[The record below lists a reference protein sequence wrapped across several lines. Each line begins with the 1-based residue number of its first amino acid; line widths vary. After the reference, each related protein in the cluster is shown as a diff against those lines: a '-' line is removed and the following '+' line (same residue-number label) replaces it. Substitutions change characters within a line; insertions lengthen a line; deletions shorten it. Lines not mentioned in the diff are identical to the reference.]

1 MKFNYKIKTDDK
13 IKNFNNHLYIELTF
27 YYKEHSININIYN
40 SHVIIEGIDEQKLFN
55 FYHYLNFYHLNDNN
69 IKFKTD
75 KNNIKFYL
83 KNTKNYK
90 FEIILNIKQVNN
102 KLFFKNYFK
111 SNLNKRAFCY
121 INKENKTIYKNPS
134 QIIFK
139 HLIQHPN
146 KDDCVLNIISD
157 KLISF
162 HDIISEDKFYFEI
175 CNESI
180 IKMTHNT
187 QEYNIIRYL
196 NTEDSLYYINNL
208 KLFHFLFGVQDLSKQ
223 EIYEIKLSKNLSYF

>member
-1 MKFNYKIKTDDK
+1 MKFNYKIK
-13 IKNFNNHLYIELTF
+13 NFNSTQYIELTF

-40 SHVIIEGIDEQKLFN
+40 AHVIIKGIEEQKLFN
-55 FYHYLNFYHLNDNN
+55 FYHYLDFYHLNDNN

-90 FEIILNIKQVNN
+90 FEIILDIKQVNN
-102 KLFFKNYFK
+102 KLFFKNYFEN
-111 SNLNKRAFCY
+111 NLNKRAFCY
-121 INKENKTIYKNPS
+121 IDKENKTIYKNPS

-146 KDDCVLNIISD
+146 KGDFILNFMSDKIISFND
-157 KLISF
+157 TING
-162 HDIISEDKFYFEI
+162 EVFYFEI
-175 CNESI
+175 LNENI
-180 IKMTHNT
+180 IKMTDCLHDSKV
-187 QEYNIIRYL
+187 IRYL

-208 KLFHFLFGVQDLSKQ
+208 KLFHFLFGVQALSKK
-223 EIYEIKLSKNLSYF
+223 EIYEMKLSEKLNYF